1 MLRRTKDMPTGRIA
15 FEAIGEVEDDDWEQ
29 TVEPVL
35 RDEMADGH
43 KIWLLSLPPV
53 GRGSRRRRATQ

>member
-35 RDEMADGH
+35 RDEMAAGQ
-43 KIWLLSLPPV
+43 KIRALAPV
-53 GRGSRRRRATQ
+53 GRGSRRRRSTQ